1 MLNPIKKELERL
13 AHEILAQKENAS
25 ATDLLEKVQAIYKTL
40 IVLEHTQNQQDILL
54 AEDQQEVI
62 PVTEKINELV
72 TELPLEEESA
82 AIEDLFATVANPVF
96 IKKEVEHQ
104 RQAADDVPETSSE
117 VSTDPPAVKNLND
130 MLGKKVQIG
139 LNDRLAF
146 INNLF
151 DQSEEDYQRVISQV
165 QTLSSWEEAQ
175 NFIEKMIKPDYNN
188 WEGKEDFESRFLKCL
203 EPNF

>member
-13 AHEILAQKENAS
+13 AHEILAQKET
-25 ATDLLEKVQAIYKTL
+25 ATATELLEKVQALYKAL
-40 IVLEHTQNQQDILL
+40 VILEHNQAQTIQLDQ
-54 AEDQQEVI
+54 DQQREVI
-62 PVTEKINELV
+62 PVTEKINALV

-96 IKKEVEHQ
+96 IKKEVKSKE
-104 RQAADDVPETSSE
+104 QAPLDPLTESSG
-117 VSTDPPAVKNLND
+117 PKNLND
-130 MLGKKVQIG
+130 ILGKGIQIG

-151 DQSEEDYQRVISQV
+151 DQREEDYQRVISQV

-175 NFIEKMIKPDYNN
+175 NFIEQMVKPDYDF
-188 WEGKEDFESRFLKCL
+188 WEGKEEFEARFLKCL
-203 EPNF
+203 ESNF

>member
-25 ATDLLEKVQAIYKTL
+25 ATELLENVQELYKTL
-40 IVLEHTQNQQDILL
+40 VVLEHLQQQTSQTE
-54 AEDQQEVI
+54 EDQQREVI
-62 PVTEKINELV
+62 PVTEKINALV

-96 IKKEVEHQ
+96 IKKEVESQ
-104 RQAADDVPETSSE
+104 EQIATDQPTESAA
-117 VSTDPPAVKNLND
+117 AKNLND
-130 MLGKKVQIG
+130 ILGKGIQIG

-175 NFIEKMIKPDYNN
+175 NFIEQMIKPDYDF
-188 WEGKEDFESRFLKCL
+188 WEGKEEFEVRFLKCL
-203 EPNF
+203 ESNF

>member
-13 AHEILAQKENAS
+13 AHEILAQKET
-25 ATDLLEKVQAIYKTL
+25 ATATELLEKVQGLYKAL
-40 IVLEHTQNQQDILL
+40 VVLEHLQQQTLQLD
-54 AEDQQEVI
+54 EDQQREVI
-62 PVTEKINELV
+62 PVTEKINALV

-96 IKKEVEHQ
+96 IKKEVESQ
-104 RQAADDVPETSSE
+104 GQTPPDQPTD
-117 VSTDPPAVKNLND
+117 STASKNLND
-130 MLGKKVQIG
+130 ILGKGIQIG

-175 NFIEKMIKPDYNN
+175 NFIEQMIKPDYDF
-188 WEGKEDFESRFLKCL
+188 WEGKEEFEARFLKCL
-203 EPNF
+203 ESNF

>member
-13 AHEILAQKENAS
+13 AHEILAQKET
-25 ATDLLEKVQAIYKTL
+25 ATATELLEKVQGLYKAL
-40 IVLEHTQNQQDILL
+40 VVLEHLQQQTPQLD
-54 AEDQQEVI
+54 EDQQREVI
-62 PVTEKINELV
+62 PVTEKINALV

-96 IKKEVEHQ
+96 IKKEVKSKE
-104 RQAADDVPETSSE
+104 QAPLDPLTESSG
-117 VSTDPPAVKNLND
+117 PKNLND
-130 MLGKKVQIG
+130 ILGKGIQIG

-165 QTLSSWEEAQ
+165 QTLSSWKEAQ
-175 NFIEKMIKPDYNN
+175 NFIEQMVKPDYDF
-188 WEGKEDFESRFLKCL
+188 WEGKEEFEARFLKSL
-203 EPNF
+203 ESNF

>member
-13 AHEILAQKENAS
+13 ANEILAQKET
-25 ATDLLEKVQAIYKTL
+25 ATATELLEKVQALYKAL
-40 IVLEHTQNQQDILL
+40 VILEHNQEQTIQLDQ
-54 AEDQQEVI
+54 DQQREVI
-62 PVTEKINELV
+62 PVTEKINALV

-96 IKKEVEHQ
+96 IKKEVKSKE
-104 RQAADDVPETSSE
+104 QAQL
-117 VSTDPPAVKNLND
+117 DPLTESPGPKNLND
-130 MLGKKVQIG
+130 ILGKGIQIG

-175 NFIEKMIKPDYNN
+175 NFIEQMVKPDYDF
-188 WEGKEDFESRFLKCL
+188 WEGKEEFEARFLKCL
-203 EPNF
+203 ESNF

>member
-13 AHEILAQKENAS
+13 AHEILAQKET
-25 ATDLLEKVQAIYKTL
+25 ATATELLEKVQALYKAL
-40 IVLEHTQNQQDILL
+40 VILEHNQAQTIQLDQ
-54 AEDQQEVI
+54 DQQREVI
-62 PVTEKINELV
+62 PVTEKINALV

-96 IKKEVEHQ
+96 IKKEVKSKE
-104 RQAADDVPETSSE
+104 QAPLDPLTESSG
-117 VSTDPPAVKNLND
+117 PKNLND
-130 MLGKKVQIG
+130 ILGKGIQIG

-175 NFIEKMIKPDYNN
+175 NFIEQMVKPDYDF
-188 WEGKEDFESRFLKCL
+188 WEGKEEFEARFLKCL
-203 EPNF
+203 ESNF

>member
-25 ATDLLEKVQAIYKTL
+25 ATALLEKVQAIYKTL
-40 IVLEHTQNQQDILL
+40 IVLEHAQNHQDILQV
-54 AEDQQEVI
+54 EDQQEVI

-104 RQAADDVPETSSE
+104 QQPADDVPEASIE
-117 VSTDPPAVKNLND
+117 ISTVPPAAKNLND

-175 NFIEKMIKPDYNN
+175 NFIEKMIKPDYDF
-188 WEGKEDFESRFLKCL
+188 WEGKEEFEARFLKCL
-203 EPNF
+203 ESNF

>member
-13 AHEILAQKENAS
+13 AHEILAQKENAT
-25 ATDLLEKVQAIYKTL
+25 ATDLLDKVQAIYKAL
-40 IVLEHTQNQQDILL
+40 VVLEHQQLQTPQL
-54 AEDQQEVI
+54 EEDQQSEVI
-62 PVTEKINELV
+62 PVTEKINALV

-82 AIEDLFATVANPVF
+82 AIEDLFASVANPVF
-96 IKKEVEHQ
+96 IKKEVQ
-104 RQAADDVPETSSE
+104 RQENVP
-117 VSTDPPAVKNLND
+117 VDPPTESLVTKNLND
-130 MLGKKVQIG
+130 ILGKGIQIG

-175 NFIEKMIKPDYNN
+175 NFIEHMIKPDYDF
-188 WEGKEDFESRFLKCL
+188 WEGKEEFELRFLKCL
-203 EPNF
+203 ESNF

>member
-13 AHEILAQKENAS
+13 AHEILAQKET
-25 ATDLLEKVQAIYKTL
+25 ATATELLEKVQGLYKAL
-40 IVLEHTQNQQDILL
+40 VVLEHLQQQTPQLD
-54 AEDQQEVI
+54 EGQQREVI
-62 PVTEKINELV
+62 PVTEKINALV

-96 IKKEVEHQ
+96 IKKEVESQ
-104 RQAADDVPETSSE
+104 GQTPPDQPTD
-117 VSTDPPAVKNLND
+117 STASKNLND
-130 MLGKKVQIG
+130 ILGKGIQIG

-175 NFIEKMIKPDYNN
+175 NFIEQMIKPDYDF
-188 WEGKEDFESRFLKCL
+188 WEGKEEFEARFLKCL
-203 EPNF
+203 ESNF

>member
-25 ATDLLEKVQAIYKTL
+25 ATELLENVQELYKTL
-40 IVLEHTQNQQDILL
+40 VVLEHLQQQTSQTE
-54 AEDQQEVI
+54 EDQQREVI
-62 PVTEKINELV
+62 PVTEKINALV

-96 IKKEVEHQ
+96 IKKEVESQ
-104 RQAADDVPETSSE
+104 EQIATDQPTESTAA
-117 VSTDPPAVKNLND
+117 KNLND
-130 MLGKKVQIG
+130 ILGKGIQIG

-175 NFIEKMIKPDYNN
+175 NFIEQMIKPDYDF
-188 WEGKEDFESRFLKCL
+188 WEGKEEFEVRFLKCL
-203 EPNF
+203 ESNF

>member
-13 AHEILAQKENAS
+13 AHEILAQKETAI
-25 ATDLLEKVQAIYKTL
+25 ATDMLEKVQALYKAL
-40 IVLEHTQNQQDILL
+40 VILEHNKQQTIQH
-54 AEDQQEVI
+54 EQDQESEVI
-62 PVTEKINELV
+62 PVTEKINALV

-96 IKKEVEHQ
+96 IKKEIKSNE
-104 RQAADDVPETSSE
+104 QAPLDTLIESPGS
-117 VSTDPPAVKNLND
+117 KNLND
-130 MLGKKVQIG
+130 ILGKGIQIG

-165 QTLSSWEEAQ
+165 QTLSSWDEAQ
-175 NFIEKMIKPDYNN
+175 NFIEQMVKPDYDF
-188 WEGKEDFESRFLKCL
+188 WEGKEEFEARFLKCL
-203 EPNF
+203 ESNF

>member
-25 ATDLLEKVQAIYKTL
+25 ATELLENVQELYKTL
-40 IVLEHTQNQQDILL
+40 VVLEHLQQQTSQTE
-54 AEDQQEVI
+54 EDQQREVI
-62 PVTEKINELV
+62 PVTEKINALV

-96 IKKEVEHQ
+96 IKKEVESQ
-104 RQAADDVPETSSE
+104 EQI
-117 VSTDPPAVKNLND
+117 STDQPTESTAAKNLND
-130 MLGKKVQIG
+130 ILGKGIQIG

-175 NFIEKMIKPDYNN
+175 NFIEQMIKPDYDF
-188 WEGKEDFESRFLKCL
+188 WEGKEEFEVRFLKCL
-203 EPNF
+203 ESNF

>member
-13 AHEILAQKENAS
+13 AHEILAQKET
-25 ATDLLEKVQAIYKTL
+25 ATATELFEKVQALYKAL
-40 IVLEHTQNQQDILL
+40 VILEHNQEQTIQLDQDP
-54 AEDQQEVI
+54 QREVI
-62 PVTEKINELV
+62 PVTEKINALV

-96 IKKEVEHQ
+96 IKKEVKSKE
-104 RQAADDVPETSSE
+104 QAPLESLTESQG
-117 VSTDPPAVKNLND
+117 PKNLND
-130 MLGKKVQIG
+130 ILGKGIQIG

-175 NFIEKMIKPDYNN
+175 NFIEQMVKPDYDF
-188 WEGKEDFESRFLKCL
+188 WEGKEEFEARFLKCL
-203 EPNF
+203 ESNF

>member
-25 ATDLLEKVQAIYKTL
+25 AKALLEKVQAIYKTL
-40 IVLEHTQNQQDILL
+40 IVLEHAQNHQDILQV
-54 AEDQQEVI
+54 EDQQEVI

-82 AIEDLFATVANPVF
+82 AIEDLFATVSNPVF

-104 RQAADDVPETSSE
+104 QQPADDVSE
-117 VSTDPPAVKNLND
+117 ASIEISTVPPAAKNLND

>member
-13 AHEILAQKENAS
+13 AHEILAQKET
-25 ATDLLEKVQAIYKTL
+25 ATATELLEKVQGLYKAL
-40 IVLEHTQNQQDILL
+40 VVLEHLQQQTHQLD
-54 AEDQQEVI
+54 EDQQREVI
-62 PVTEKINELV
+62 PVTEKINALV

-96 IKKEVEHQ
+96 IKKEVESQ
-104 RQAADDVPETSSE
+104 GQTPPDQPTD
-117 VSTDPPAVKNLND
+117 STASKNLND
-130 MLGKKVQIG
+130 ILGKGIQIG

-175 NFIEKMIKPDYNN
+175 NFIEQMIKPDYDF
-188 WEGKEDFESRFLKCL
+188 WEGKEEFEARFLKCL
-203 EPNF
+203 ESNF

>member
-13 AHEILAQKENAS
+13 AHEILAQKENAT
-25 ATDLLEKVQAIYKTL
+25 ATDLLDKVQAIYKAL
-40 IVLEHTQNQQDILL
+40 VVLEHQQLQTPQL
-54 AEDQQEVI
+54 EEDQQSEVI
-62 PVTEKINELV
+62 PVTEKINALV

-82 AIEDLFATVANPVF
+82 AIEDLFASVANPVF
-96 IKKEVEHQ
+96 IKKEVQ
-104 RQAADDVPETSSE
+104 RQENVP
-117 VSTDPPAVKNLND
+117 VDPPTESLVTKNLND
-130 MLGKKVQIG
+130 ILGKGIQIG

-175 NFIEKMIKPDYNN
+175 NFIEQMIKPDYDF
-188 WEGKEDFESRFLKCL
+188 WEGKEEFELRFLKCL
-203 EPNF
+203 ESNF

>member
-13 AHEILAQKENAS
+13 AHEILAQKET
-25 ATDLLEKVQAIYKTL
+25 ATATELLEKVQGLYKAL
-40 IVLEHTQNQQDILL
+40 VVLEHLQQQTPQLD
-54 AEDQQEVI
+54 EDQQREVI
-62 PVTEKINELV
+62 PVTEKINALV

-96 IKKEVEHQ
+96 IKKEEEGQ
-104 RQAADDVPETSSE
+104 GQTPPDQPAD
-117 VSTDPPAVKNLND
+117 STASKNLND
-130 MLGKKVQIG
+130 ILGKGIQIG

-175 NFIEKMIKPDYNN
+175 NFIEQMIKPDYDF
-188 WEGKEDFESRFLKCL
+188 WEGKEEFEARFLKCL
-203 EPNF
+203 ESNF

>member
-1 MLNPIKKELERL
+1 MLNPIKKEIERL
-13 AHEILAQKENAS
+13 AQEILAQKETAI
-25 ATDLLEKVQAIYKTL
+25 ATDMLEKVQALYKAL
-40 IVLEHTQNQQDILL
+40 VILEHNQEQTIQLDK
-54 AEDQQEVI
+54 DQQREVI
-62 PVTEKINELV
+62 PVTEKINALV

-96 IKKEVEHQ
+96 IKKEIKSNE
-104 RQAADDVPETSSE
+104 QAPLDTLIESPGS
-117 VSTDPPAVKNLND
+117 KNLND
-130 MLGKKVQIG
+130 ILGKGIQIG

-175 NFIEKMIKPDYNN
+175 NFIEQMVKPDYDF
-188 WEGKEDFESRFLKCL
+188 WEGKEEFEARFLKCL
-203 EPNF
+203 ESNF